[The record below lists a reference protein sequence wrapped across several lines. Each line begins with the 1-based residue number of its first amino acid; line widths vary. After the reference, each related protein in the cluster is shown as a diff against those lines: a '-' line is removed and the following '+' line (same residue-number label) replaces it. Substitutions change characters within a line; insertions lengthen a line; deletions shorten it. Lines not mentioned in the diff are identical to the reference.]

1 NLRVLPRDGAPGVSG
16 WVMRIR
22 RGPNLLGTLVR
33 VVSLDGVGEQGLVLA
48 PAEGDGV
55 VVANEALAILQ
66 DALVAAG
73 LTTTERD
80 AFVAAWSDALF
91 GVVTRSDAQRGSGS
105 GRGMPGGTEGDVS
118 AGVSGRGS
126 TVGVGGIGLTGGAQD
141 PPRHPLGSVADAV
154 VYVLPQASVD
164 ALIPLELEPAPREL
178 RRVFLA
184 RVDASGPRPPSL
196 HAAPPEVRGALPVE
210 VVRRVVRRSF
220 SPLRRCLADNHET
233 TSFQLELRVL
243 TTGDVAQVTVEG
255 EHLSD
260 GERGCLVGVARQLR
274 FPASETLN
282 TIAQRMTLQ
291 R

>member
-1 NLRVLPRDGAPGVSG
+1 MTKPPPIE
-16 WVMRIR
+16 IR
-22 RGPNLLGTLVR
+22 LTI
-33 VVSLDGVGEQGLVLA
+33 STFA
-48 PAEGDGV
+48 
-55 VVANEALAILQ
+55 ALAI
-66 DALVAAG
+66 A
-73 LTTTERD
+73 
-80 AFVAAWSDALF
+80 
-91 GVVTRSDAQRGSGS
+91 
-105 GRGMPGGTEGDVS
+105 
-118 AGVSGRGS
+118 
-126 TVGVGGIGLTGGAQD
+126 
-141 PPRHPLGSVADAV
+141 SVADAV

-196 HAAPPEVRGALPVE
+196 RAAPPEVRGALPVE

-243 TTGDVAQVTVEG
+243 TTGDVAQATVEG

-260 GERGCLVGVARQLR
+260 GERGCVVGVARQLR